1 MGQITDH
8 VAAYRE
14 GEVSLESV
22 CNFLA
27 NFPYK
32 PCLRFGIWQMWAG
45 GHELDDT
52 KQEMLMAAAQ
62 LPNDEY
68 LAVIRAIKNRP
79 VPVHEAGEDDGGDGG
94 EPTAE

>member
-1 MGQITDH
+1 
-8 VAAYRE
+8 
-14 GEVSLESV
+14 
-22 CNFLA
+22 
-27 NFPYK
+27 
-32 PCLRFGIWQMWAG
+32 
-45 GHELDDT
+45 LDDT

-62 LPNDEY
+62 LPNVY

>member
-1 MGQITDH
+1 
-8 VAAYRE
+8 
-14 GEVSLESV
+14 
-22 CNFLA
+22 
-27 NFPYK
+27 
-32 PCLRFGIWQMWAG
+32 
-45 GHELDDT
+45 LDDT